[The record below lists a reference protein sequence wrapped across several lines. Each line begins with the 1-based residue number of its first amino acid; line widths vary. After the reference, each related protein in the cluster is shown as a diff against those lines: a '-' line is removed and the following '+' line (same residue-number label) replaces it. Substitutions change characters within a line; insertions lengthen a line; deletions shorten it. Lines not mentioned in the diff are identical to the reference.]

1 MLDARDLLV
10 LLQTAKAKTAQ
21 KGDPA
26 TLAGLIQ
33 KGESLANNLA
43 TKRHY
48 VDPSQDG
55 NRRVYGIYSS
65 TEYLWNINI
74 HV

>member
-1 MLDARDLLV
+1 MSDARDLLA
-10 LLQTAKAKTAQ
+10 LLITAKAKSSQ

-33 KGESLANNLA
+33 KGESLAVNLA

-48 VDPSQDG
+48 IDNNSE
-55 NRRVYGIYSS
+55 NKRVYGKYI
-65 TEYLWNINI
+65 LVNDHLNIF
-74 HV
+74 

>member
-1 MLDARDLLV
+1 MSDARDLLV
-10 LLQTAKAKTAQ
+10 LLQTAKARTAQ

-33 KGESLANNLA
+33 KGESLAVNLA

-48 VDPSQDG
+48 VDLTND
-55 NRRVYGIYSS
+55 NKRIYGMNS
-65 TEYLWNINI
+65 LCLLF
-74 HV
+74 